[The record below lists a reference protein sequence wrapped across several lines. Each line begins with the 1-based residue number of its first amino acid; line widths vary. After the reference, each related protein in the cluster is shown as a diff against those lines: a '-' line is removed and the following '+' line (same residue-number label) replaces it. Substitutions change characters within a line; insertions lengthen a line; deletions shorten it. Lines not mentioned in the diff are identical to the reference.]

1 MWVSPVA
8 IKLKQG
14 DAYLMPLNITVN
26 GGQLPASE
34 VEAVEVRLGDVR
46 KLYPEEISYDAETGH
61 FLVPL
66 RQKDT
71 LSLPEDDAVQLD
83 VRVKFKGGSVAGT
96 QKVTMLVSVNALS
109 EEVI

>member
-1 MWVSPVA
+1 MDLK
-8 IKLKQG
+8 IKQG

-34 VEAVEVRLGDVR
+34 VEVVEVRLGDVR
-46 KLYPEEISYDAETGH
+46 KLYPEEITYDVDTG
-61 FLVPL
+61 FFMVPL
-66 RQKDT
+66 YQADT
-71 LSLPEDDAVQLD
+71 FTLPEDDAVQLD

-96 QKVTMLVSVNALS
+96 QKVTMIVSVNALS

>member
-1 MWVSPVA
+1 MSLK
-8 IKLKQG
+8 IKQG
-14 DAYLMPLNITVN
+14 DAYIMPLNITVN

-46 KLYPEEISYDAETGH
+46 KTYPEDISYDVDSGH

-66 RQKDT
+66 QQEDA

-96 QKVTMLVSVNALS
+96 QKVTMIVSVNALS

>member
-1 MWVSPVA
+1 MSLK
-8 IKLKQG
+8 IKQG
-14 DAYLMPLNITVN
+14 DAYIMPLNITVN

-46 KLYPEEISYDAETGH
+46 KTYPEDISYDVDSGH

-66 RQKDT
+66 QQEDT

-96 QKVTMLVSVNALS
+96 QKVTMIVSVNALS

>member
-1 MWVSPVA
+1 MSLK
-8 IKLKQG
+8 IKQG
-14 DAYLMPLNITVN
+14 DAYIMPLNITVN

-46 KLYPEEISYDAETGH
+46 KTYPEDISYDVDSGH

-66 RQKDT
+66 QQEDT

-83 VRVKFKGGSVAGT
+83 VRVKVKGGSVAGT
-96 QKVTMLVSVNALS
+96 QKVTMIVSVNALS

>member
-1 MWVSPVA
+1 MDLK
-8 IKLKQG
+8 IKQG

-46 KLYPEEISYDAETGH
+46 KLYPEEITYDVDTG
-61 FLVPL
+61 FFMVPL
-66 RQKDT
+66 YQADT
-71 LSLPEDDAVQLD
+71 FTLPEDDAVQLD

-96 QKVTMLVSVNALS
+96 QKVTMIVSVNALS